1 MKRESFVFYR
11 SWREAIKNLTREM
24 QGEVLT
30 AIIEYGLDG
39 VTTES
44 LKPITSALLT
54 IAKPQIDMQGK
65 RGGFKGAESDERKL
79 IRNSPSMKA
88 WRKAVFERDSYKCQ
102 KCGKIGGKLNA
113 HHIKPFSLYPDLRFD
128 IDNGITLCKEC
139 HIELHKTE
147 REWEGK

>member
-1 MKRESFVFYR
+1 
-11 SWREAIKNLTREM
+11 
-24 QGEVLT
+24 
-30 AIIEYGLDG
+30 
-39 VTTES
+39 
-44 LKPITSALLT
+44 
-54 IAKPQIDMQGK
+54 
-65 RGGFKGAESDERKL
+65 
-79 IRNSPSMKA
+79 MKA